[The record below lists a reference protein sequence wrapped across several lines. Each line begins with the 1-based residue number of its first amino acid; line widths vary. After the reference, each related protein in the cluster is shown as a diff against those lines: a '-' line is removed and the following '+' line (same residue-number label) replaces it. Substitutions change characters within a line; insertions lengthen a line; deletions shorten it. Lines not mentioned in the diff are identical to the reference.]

1 MLNVN
6 TNMTFQLFPVF
17 TVEGA
22 DRFVRLPNGQWISLT
37 KGGQFCSTQLS
48 QELEK
53 ELDYKRDE
61 IFES

>member
-17 TVEGA
+17 TIEGE
-22 DRFVRLPNGQWISLT
+22 DRFLRLPNGQWISLN
-37 KGGQFCSTQLS
+37 KGGKFCSPELS

-53 ELDYKRDE
+53 ELDGKRDE